1 MCIFLNKTEP
11 SCPLEMVLKYYYMV
25 ASDVSDVLNGR
36 K

>member
-11 SCPLEMVLKYYYMV
+11 SCLLEIGVKYYYMV
-25 ASDVSDVLNGR
+25 ASDVSDVPNGR